1 LNELNFLND
10 LNAYQCA
17 PGRNTLP
24 PLPALFFSR
33 SFAILVSELV
43 MSRIL
48 AIIVGCLL
56 SGFCASA
63 DSADSPVKLKSSP
76 TLAVT
81 GRGAWKSVQKGIAL
95 RKITLERAQSAYTLD
110 LKLFRF
116 DTSLIVPRVIFGA
129 EHDLKVADVKS
140 LAQKTGAIAAINAN
154 YYDPEGRP
162 LAFLKTAARTI
173 NPRVS
178 PAAIYSGIFG
188 MKDRQPF
195 IAQREAFLPAHA
207 DEGIQAGPLLLLGG
221 SAQAITG
228 VPSRPS
234 RRALIGI
241 DKEQRLIIA
250 ITDTLLGGLS
260 WPELQEL
267 FSAPQW
273 QLHAHD
279 LLALDGGGSAQ
290 VYIKSGKYEELIA
303 GTAEVPVAIGFFAK
317 AQ

>member
-1 LNELNFLND
+1 
-10 LNAYQCA
+10 
-17 PGRNTLP
+17 
-24 PLPALFFSR
+24 
-33 SFAILVSELV
+33 

-48 AIIVGCLL
+48 AIIVGILL

-76 TLAVT
+76 TLAVI
-81 GRGAWKSVQKGIAL
+81 GVGAWKSVQKGIDL
-95 RKITLERAQSAYTLD
+95 RKITLERAQSAHSLD

-116 DTSLIVPRVIFGA
+116 DTSLIVPRVIYGA

-178 PAAIYSGIFG
+178 PAPIYSGIFG

-195 IAQREAFLPAHA
+195 IAQREDFLPAHA
-207 DEGIQAGPLLLLGG
+207 DEGVQAGPLLLLGG
-221 SAQAITG
+221 RAQAITG

-250 ITDTLLGGLS
+250 VTDTLLGGLS
-260 WPELQEL
+260 WTELQEL

-273 QLHAHD
+273 QLQAHD

>member
-1 LNELNFLND
+1 
-10 LNAYQCA
+10 
-17 PGRNTLP
+17 
-24 PLPALFFSR
+24 
-33 SFAILVSELV
+33 

-48 AIIVGCLL
+48 VIVIAIFL

-81 GRGAWKSVQKGIAL
+81 GVGAWKSVQKGIDL
-95 RKITLERAQSAYTLD
+95 RKITLERAQSAHTLD

-116 DTSLIVPRVIFGA
+116 DTSLIVPRVIYGA
-129 EHDLKVADVKS
+129 EHNLKVADVKS

-188 MKDRQPF
+188 IKDRQPF
-195 IAQREAFLPAHA
+195 FAHREDFLPAYA
-207 DEGIQAGPLLLLGG
+207 DEGVQAGPLLLLGG
-221 SAQAITG
+221 SVQAITG

-241 DKEQRLIIA
+241 DKEQRLFIA
-250 ITDTLLGGLS
+250 VTDTLLGGLS
-260 WPELQEL
+260 WTELQEL

-273 QLHAHD
+273 QLQAHD
-279 LLALDGGGSAQ
+279 LL
-290 VYIKSGKYEELIA
+290 
-303 GTAEVPVAIGFFAK
+303 
-317 AQ
+317 